1 MAWPIW
7 LRWALALPLFTLNL
21 YVCRQLL
28 LPLAPFPGLFLT
40 SALIAFLLDIPRRWL
55 TRRGLPR
62 WLAVLVVTL
71 LTVGAWFSPDSP
83 WCRC

>member
-28 LPLAPFPGLFLT
+28 LPLAP
-40 SALIAFLLDIPRRWL
+40 SQAFSSHQP
-55 TRRGLPR
+55 
-62 WLAVLVVTL
+62 
-71 LTVGAWFSPDSP
+71 
-83 WCRC
+83 